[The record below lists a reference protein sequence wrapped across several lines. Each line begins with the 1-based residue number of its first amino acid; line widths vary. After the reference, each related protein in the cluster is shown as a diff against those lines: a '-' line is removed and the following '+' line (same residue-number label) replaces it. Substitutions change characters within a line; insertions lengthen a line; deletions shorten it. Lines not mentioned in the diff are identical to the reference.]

1 MADISHFRFSVGA
14 VFLFLSLDP
23 NFIDIGP
30 IKLKSCMKLLQPLSS
45 LYSKEYLLRFAFF
58 GFYELCEGILT
69 VFWQW
74 LF

>member
-45 LYSKEYLLRFAFF
+45 LYSKEYLLSLRFS
-58 GFYELCEGILT
+58 
-69 VFWQW
+69 VFTSC
-74 LF
+74 LKEY